1 MKDPVVQEGADVLR
15 EKAAPVAKKDIG
27 SKKLASLIQKM
38 KDVLAKEEFGVAI
51 AAPQVGESLR
61 LFVIAE
67 KAFRDDEEAK
77 QKVSEKSLEAK
88 RPEDFLKEPSAKR
101 LHTVFINPELTR
113 LSRKKE
119 EMSEGCLSVRG
130 VYGSVVRH
138 EKASIKALDEQGK
151 PFTYHASDLIA
162 HIFQHEVDH
171 LDGIL
176 FIDKAVSLQDEA
188 AVEKT
193 NEQ

>member
-1 MKDPVVQEGADVLR
+1 MHAFMKDPVVQQGARVLR
-15 EKAAPVAKKDIG
+15 EKAAPIAKKDIG
-27 SKKLASLIQKM
+27 SKELNSLIKKM

-51 AAPQVGESLR
+51 AAPQVGESIR

-67 KAFRDDEEAK
+67 KAFKDDTKEGT
-77 QKVSEKSLEAK
+77 EKKDETTKHL
-88 RPEDFLKEPSAKR
+88 
-101 LHTVFINPELTR
+101 VYINPEITR
-113 LSRKKE
+113 LSRKKH

-130 VYGSVVRH
+130 VYGNVVRH
-138 EKASIKALDEQGK
+138 EKASIKALDENGK

-188 AVEKT
+188 TEET
-193 NEQ
+193 NDEQ